1 MNLAKFLT
9 VLTCLFK
16 LNYADLKSCLLE
28 TEAPRICHKH
38 NESYLTPFPLNL
50 TTKIELKQI
59 VDIDENE
66 NIPAK
71 CRGHDVFFGAKSSWM
86 KLDPWKTKK
95 CTSTVTVDKET
106 S

>member
-1 MNLAKFLT
+1 MNLAKFL
-9 VLTCLFK
+9 VILTCLIK
-16 LNYADLKSCLLE
+16 LNYADLKSCLRE

-66 NIPAK
+66 
-71 CRGHDVFFGAKSSWM
+71 KSITIQMNMLS
-86 KLDPWKTKK
+86 LWKDSGIARSNSTKRNM
-95 CTSTVTVDKET
+95 
-106 S
+106 